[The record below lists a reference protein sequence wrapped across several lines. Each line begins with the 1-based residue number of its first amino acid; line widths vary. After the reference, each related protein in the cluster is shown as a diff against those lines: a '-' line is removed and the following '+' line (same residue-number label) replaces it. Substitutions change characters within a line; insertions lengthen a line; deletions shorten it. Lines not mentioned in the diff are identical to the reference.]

1 MFPRFPTRPPAH
13 AALERRLKVLGLAA
27 APEPG
32 AKKAIRQACHP
43 LPSPRDGAGCRDAGA
58 EAGSWVPRGLRGGS
72 LGTGCHQ
79 QCCVWDAPG
88 CCTPRS
94 ALEDAAGGISGPSP
108 CPHPHG
114 DPPACLWP
122 RATHCPSCVLLP
134 RGGTAATRTAP
145 RRGRVPTAPVPAP
158 RVPWVPKES
167 PGGLRLALLTSAAQG
182 VDTSPPPTH
191 ADAVP
196 CEMSCSRVIAVTGG
210 DSHVLGPGCS
220 FAWLGPAPLFPHSLR
235 VSSPN
240 PTKCWPRSRKQRQAG
255 FGAVSAISCSSLS
268 PRR

>member
-1 MFPRFPTRPPAH
+1 MQEQRQVRGSPRGCMGAPWGQGATSS
-13 AALERRLKVLGLAA
+13 AAFGMPQGA
-27 APEPG
+27 APPG
-32 AKKAIRQACHP
+32 VRWRMLLVA
-43 LPSPRDGAGCRDAGA
+43 SP
-58 EAGSWVPRGLRGGS
+58 
-72 LGTGCHQ
+72 
-79 QCCVWDAPG
+79 
-88 CCTPRS
+88 
-94 ALEDAAGGISGPSP
+94 ALLL

-196 CEMSCSRVIAVTGG
+196 CEMSCSQVIAVTGG

-240 PTKCWPRSRKQRQAG
+240 PTKCWPRSRKQSPAG